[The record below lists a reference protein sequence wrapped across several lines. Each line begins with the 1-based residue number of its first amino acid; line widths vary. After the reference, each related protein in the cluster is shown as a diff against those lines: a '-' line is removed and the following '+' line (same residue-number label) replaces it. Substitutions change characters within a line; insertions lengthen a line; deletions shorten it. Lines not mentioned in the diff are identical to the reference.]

1 MEKSKKI
8 LTPEEETEL
17 RKSLTD
23 LGMSEEEVNSWIEKS
38 MKEEET
44 GKEETIEEKA
54 EGKGGK
60 EVEENREKNED
71 DDEEELSNDIE
82 KGSGE
87 GSRGGKV
94 IGHTKSGNPIYDT
107 FDHSEHKNFTKEDHR
122 DAADIHE
129 QYYEKKG
136 RDYMNYGGS
145 EKKRKIVQGHHES
158 MTRHREAADMTPDGS
173 RFHKDDREREN
184 SKKEYKEIY
193 DSYKDDEEEMEKS
206 MSDDELIEK
215 CNGLKMKKSM
225 LEKSINRI
233 ETKLGIKGGEDLK
246 KSIDEDIIKSI
257 EAGITN
263 KIEERINDIQKSIEE
278 SVVSKLDEKYK
289 GLNAEEIRSDIEKS
303 LSDQLKD
310 IKEEVKKIGDTP
322 IGRKAIITNGA
333 NFFEKGN
340 LDDLSDEEKEGKK
353 LSITKDRDEIIKSMQ
368 DMFDK
373 STDNDEKAILQD
385 GITDITVNKSPTNH
399 GIRALGL
406 MLRKK
411 NITLEQ

>member
-1 MEKSKKI
+1 METSKKI

-54 EGKGGK
+54 EGKDGK

-71 DDEEELSNDIE
+71 
-82 KGSGE
+82 
-87 GSRGGKV
+87 
-94 IGHTKSGNPIYDT
+94 
-107 FDHSEHKNFTKEDHR
+107 
-122 DAADIHE
+122 
-129 QYYEKKG
+129 
-136 RDYMNYGGS
+136 
-145 EKKRKIVQGHHES
+145 
-158 MTRHREAADMTPDGS
+158 
-173 RFHKDDREREN
+173 
-184 SKKEYKEIY
+184 
-193 DSYKDDEEEMEKS
+193 DDEEEMEKS

-215 CNGLKMKKSM
+215 CNGLKMQKSL

-257 EAGITN
+257 EVGITN
-263 KIEERINDIQKSIEE
+263 KIEERISDIQKSIEE

-340 LDDLSDEEKEGKK
+340 LDELNDEEKEGKK

-373 STDNDEKAILQD
+373 STDTDEKAILQD